1 MNLKTSFAA
10 LTLLGALAAGGP
22 TAAQPAPGPAPTAAT
37 KAPPGPLLWKASK
50 GEDTVYLLGT
60 FHLLRPDDYPVAP
73 AIDDALQA
81 SQRLVL
87 ELDPAEMNSPT
98 LGLKMAQ
105 AGMRTDG
112 TLLDSELPPE
122 TAKALQ
128 TWLAGNVA
136 RVQPM
141 GLTAQ
146 SVQRFEPWF
155 IALTVTLVEMT
166 GHGLDPSLGLDSHLA
181 QRAAEAGKETVGL
194 ETGEAQIAFLDGMHR
209 PEQLQFLREALD
221 SSGEKGA
228 QELDRLHDAWRRGDE
243 RTLWNEMAVRMRT
256 EYPALY
262 HRINVARNDAWL
274 PKIEA
279 LFAEPGDS
287 LVAVGALHLLGEDG
301 VVHKLQ
307 QRGYEVKHVEPATP

>member
-10 LTLLGALAAGGP
+10 LALLGAVVAGGAP
-22 TAAQPAPGPAPTAAT
+22 AQPVPTPAAATAT
-37 KAPPGPLLWKASK
+37 KAPPVPLLWKASR
-50 GEDTVYLLGT
+50 GDDAVYLLGT
-60 FHLLRPDDYPVAP
+60 FHLLRPDDYPVA
-73 AIDDALQA
+73 AEVDAALEA

-112 TLLDSELPPE
+112 TPLDSELPPE

-128 TWLAGNVA
+128 TWLAGNAV
-136 RVQPM
+136 RVQPL

-146 SVQRFEPWF
+146 SVQMFEPWF

-181 QRAAEAGKETVGL
+181 QRAAQAGKETRGL

-209 PEQLQFLREALD
+209 PEQLQFLREALE

-228 QELDRLHDAWRRGDE
+228 RELDKLHGAWREGDE
-243 RTLWNEMAVRMRT
+243 RTLWNEMAVSMRT

-274 PKIEA
+274 PEIEA
-279 LFAEPGDS
+279 LFKQPGES

-301 VVHKLQ
+301 VVHKLR
-307 QRGYEVKHVEPATP
+307 QRGYTVERVEAAAP

>member
-1 MNLKTSFAA
+1 MKFTKSLAA
-10 LTLLGALAAGGP
+10 LPLLAALLVGVVLAETPAAAPSP
-22 TAAQPAPGPAPTAAT
+22 TAST
-37 KAPPGPLLWKASK
+37 APPVPLLWKASK
-50 GEDTVYLLGT
+50 GDDAVYLLGT
-60 FHLLRPDDYPVAP
+60 FHLLRPEDYPVAP
-73 AIDDALQA
+73 EVDAALEA

-87 ELDPAEMNSPT
+87 ELAPDEMSSPS

-128 TWLAGNVA
+128 SWLATNAA
-136 RVQPM
+136 RVQPL

-146 SVQRFEPWF
+146 SVQMFEPWF
-155 IALTVTLVEMT
+155 VALTVTLVEMT
-166 GHGLDPSLGLDSHLA
+166 AHGLDPSLGLDTHLA
-181 QRAAEAGKETVGL
+181 QRAQQAGKHTRGL
-194 ETGEAQIAFLDGMHR
+194 ETGEEQIAFLDGMHR

-228 QELDRLHDAWRRGDE
+228 SELDKLHGAWRRGDE
-243 RTLWNEMAVRMRT
+243 RTLWNEMAVGMRT

-287 LVAVGALHLLGEDG
+287 LVAVGALHLIGEDG
-301 VVHKLQ
+301 LFHKLR
-307 QRGYEVKHVEPATP
+307 QRGYAVERVER